1 MNYLRYMSRNNMIQL
16 YLSILLSLVLST
28 SCANTNMSKQGVKSE
43 ESVSPEL
50 QLSDVDF
57 SAEVAGRF
65 YTYFRFVNQ
74 TSVPIH
80 ISYLQK
86 AYDEA
91 SSQFIAQYHDAVDVI
106 QSYEGFK
113 NFGDSYC
120 DKFIFFN
127 KSEELRDRYIML
139 VCNEDYLS
147 NDALWSEEVV
157 DDNTIIRNFVITEHM
172 YKEMKKIAR
181 KRNTNI
187 IYR

>member
-1 MNYLRYMSRNNMIQL
+1 M
-16 YLSILLSLVLST
+16 
-28 SCANTNMSKQGVKSE
+28 
-43 ESVSPEL
+43 
-50 QLSDVDF
+50 
-57 SAEVAGRF
+57 
-65 YTYFRFVNQ
+65 
-74 TSVPIH
+74 
-80 ISYLQK
+80 
-86 AYDEA
+86 
-91 SSQFIAQYHDAVDVI
+91 I